1 MADYLDLGAV
11 RMWFDERGG
20 GDGVPAVL
28 LHGGTAN
35 ADTWMMQVDAFAAGR
50 RVLLPEQRGHGRTAD
65 PGETS
70 YELMTADT
78 IAFLESAV
86 GGPADLVGWS
96 DGGNIALHVALARPD
111 LVRKVVTI
119 GSNFHH
125 EGNLP
130 EFLEMEMADDG
141 ENMLRDMYA
150 AMSPDGPD
158 HWPVMMGRLHEMWRT
173 SPTLTT
179 EDLARIGVPV
189 LVMVGDDDAIYPAH
203 TQALYEALPQGQLAV
218 IPGSSHLVPI
228 EKPALVNQLIL
239 DFLDDG
245 SIVSI
250 MPIRRSAG

>member
-1 MADYLDLGAV
+1 MGDHLDLGAV

-20 GDGVPAVL
+20 GDGVTTVL

-35 ADTWMMQVDAFAAGR
+35 ADTWMMQVDALAAGR

-70 YELMTADT
+70 YELMAADT
-78 IAFLESAV
+78 IAFLEAQA
-86 GGPADLVGWS
+86 GEPADLVGWS
-96 DGGNIALHVALARPD
+96 DGGVIALLVTLARPD

-125 EGNLP
+125 EGNIL
-130 EFLEMEMADDG
+130 EFLEGMRDADEG
-141 ENMLRDMYA
+141 ENILRDMYA
-150 AMSPDGPD
+150 TMSPDGPE
-158 HWPVMMGRLHEMWRT
+158 HWPVITGRLQQMWRT

-179 EDLARIGVPV
+179 DDLASIDVPV
-189 LVMVGDDDAIYPAH
+189 LVMVGDDDAIRPEH

-245 SIVSI
+245 AIVS
-250 MPIRRSAG
+250 MVPIRRST